1 MFSEILATDTEL
13 IEMVDAMVDL
23 CKFSGCSLLE
33 LLYAV
38 NESISDEK
46 RFFTTESIVEM
57 FNEQLE
63 KLILIDDVEQ
73 DIANEKQFVE
83 LVVKKLEKIVS
94 VYKPNTFKTEVIPKL
109 NIEQAIEEVEIKTL
123 GKSNLMRARTEDRLF
138 NKTEMYTDFAQKMK

>member
-57 FNEQLE
+57 FNE
-63 KLILIDDVEQ
+63 
-73 DIANEKQFVE
+73 
-83 LVVKKLEKIVS
+83 
-94 VYKPNTFKTEVIPKL
+94 
-109 NIEQAIEEVEIKTL
+109 
-123 GKSNLMRARTEDRLF
+123 
-138 NKTEMYTDFAQKMK
+138 